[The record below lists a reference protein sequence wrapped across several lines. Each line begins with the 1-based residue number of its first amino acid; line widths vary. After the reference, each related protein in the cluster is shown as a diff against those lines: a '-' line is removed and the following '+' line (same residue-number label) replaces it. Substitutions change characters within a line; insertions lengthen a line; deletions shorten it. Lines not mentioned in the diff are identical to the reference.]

1 MCYHTKFENL
11 VEAVLSTNHVVS
23 LGARYDAIRYYT
35 SVASAPICRY
45 YKILIDGV
53 DQNMAVGYSDQLDKL
68 CIIIDTEEV
77 VPVYTILRNPENG
90 CWSVNSR
97 FDEVPNYKKMK
108 SAARLL
114 SMIKEVRGN
123 G

>member
-1 MCYHTKFENL
+1 MCCPTKFENL
-11 VEAVLSTNHVVS
+11 VEAILSDDHVVS
-23 LGARYDAIRYYT
+23 LGARYDAIRYYNHVT
-35 SVASAPICRY
+35 SAPICRY

-68 CIIIDTEEV
+68 CIIVDTEEV